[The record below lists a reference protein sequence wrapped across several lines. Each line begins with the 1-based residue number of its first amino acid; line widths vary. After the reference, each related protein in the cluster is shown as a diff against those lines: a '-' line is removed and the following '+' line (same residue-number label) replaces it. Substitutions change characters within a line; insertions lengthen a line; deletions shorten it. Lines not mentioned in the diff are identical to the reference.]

1 MNLFQNFRLDRSLHR
16 VPALKDCRIH
26 SLVNA
31 PDNFT
36 PDGKWILGETPEIDN
51 YFVAAGMNGNSL
63 QGAGGIGHSLAHW
76 IIEGEPDV
84 PLIEFDVRRF
94 VDVHNNR
101 QAFL

>member
-1 MNLFQNFRLDRSLHR
+1 M
-16 VPALKDCRIH
+16 PKLKDCQLH
-26 SLVNA
+26 TLLNA

-76 IIEGEPDV
+76 IIEGEPDI
-84 PLIEFDVRRF
+84 PLLDFDVRRF
-94 VDVHNNR
+94 LDVHNNR
-101 QAFL
+101 